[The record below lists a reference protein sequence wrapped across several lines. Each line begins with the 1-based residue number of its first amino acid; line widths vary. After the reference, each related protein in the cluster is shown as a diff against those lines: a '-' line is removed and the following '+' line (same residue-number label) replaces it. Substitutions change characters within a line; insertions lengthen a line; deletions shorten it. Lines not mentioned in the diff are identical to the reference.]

1 MLRFAQ
7 QDIHAIARIATQ
19 PRCAEDAATKSD
31 KKNLCDLRA
40 SAVNTPILLARSA
53 SNHERENPMRK
64 LLAIVTIALGFF
76 AGSANAQKPERA
88 VLAFGSTGPN
98 LTPFWVGR
106 EAGLYKQYGLDV
118 DVVFFRGSTIAIN
131 ALGTRDAHF
140 GAFGASS
147 AVLARLG
154 GMDTVLIA
162 TATPGLLFYLVT
174 KKEIR
179 NAADLKGKRI
189 GASRPG
195 TDSDLAARVA
205 VQKLGLGE
213 KDVSIISMGTDT
225 ERLSAMTQGVADATV
240 VTIGGYVA
248 AQKLGFHSILDL
260 SQLNIPYEA
269 ASLITTRTLI
279 KENPDMVGKFVKGF
293 VAAIHY
299 AQAHREFTLKV
310 LSKYMRTSDQEVL
323 NASYDYYVGR
333 IIPRTPYVSEKG
345 LQAVIDF
352 IRQRNP
358 QTPAAKAPDFMDNR
372 FIKELDDSGFI
383 RTLYAK

>member
-1 MLRFAQ
+1 VRKVIVLM
-7 QDIHAIARIATQ
+7 IAW
-19 PRCAEDAATKSD
+19 
-31 KKNLCDLRA
+31 
-40 SAVNTPILLARSA
+40 
-53 SNHERENPMRK
+53 
-64 LLAIVTIALGFF
+64 IALLG
-76 AGSANAQKPERA
+76 GSAGAQKLERA

-118 DVVFFRGSTIAIN
+118 DVVFFRGSVIAIN
-131 ALGTRDAHF
+131 ALATKDAHF

-147 AVLARLG
+147 SVLARLG

-174 KKEIR
+174 RKEVR
-179 NAADLKGKRI
+179 NANDLKGKRI

-205 VQKLGLGE
+205 VQKLGLNE
-213 KDVSIISMGTDT
+213 KDVSIISMGTDS
-225 ERLSAMTQGVADATV
+225 ERLSAMTQGIADGTV

-279 KENPDMVGKFVKGF
+279 KENPDRVGKFVKGF
-293 VAAIHY
+293 LAAIQY

-352 IRQRNP
+352 VRQRNP
-358 QTPAAKAPDFMDNR
+358 QTPAAKVQDFMDNR

-383 RTLYAK
+383 KGLYQK

>member
-1 MLRFAQ
+1 
-7 QDIHAIARIATQ
+7 
-19 PRCAEDAATKSD
+19 
-31 KKNLCDLRA
+31 
-40 SAVNTPILLARSA
+40 
-53 SNHERENPMRK
+53 MRK
-64 LLAIVTIALGFF
+64 IFGIVITIVVLLPAA
-76 AGSANAQKPERA
+76 APAQKLERA

-106 EAGLYKQYGLDV
+106 EAGLYRQYGLDV

-131 ALGTRDAHF
+131 ALATKDAHF

-147 AVLARLG
+147 SVLARLG
-154 GMDTVLIA
+154 GLDTVLIA

-179 NAADLKGKRI
+179 NASDLKGKRI

-205 VQKLGLGE
+205 VQKLGLSE
-213 KDVSIISMGTDT
+213 KDLSILSMGTDA
-225 ERLSAMTQGVADATV
+225 ERLSAMTQGIADATV

-269 ASLITTRTLI
+269 ASLITTRSLI
-279 KENPDMVGKFVKGF
+279 KENPEMVSKFTRGF
-293 VAAIHY
+293 VAAIRH
-299 AQAHREFTLKV
+299 AQANREFTLKV

-358 QTPAAKAPDFMDNR
+358 QTPPAKAADFMDNR
-372 FIKELDDSGFI
+372 FIKELDESGFI
-383 RTLYAK
+383 KALHAK

>member
-1 MLRFAQ
+1 MMKVL
-7 QDIHAIARIATQ
+7 
-19 PRCAEDAATKSD
+19 S
-31 KKNLCDLRA
+31 
-40 SAVNTPILLARSA
+40 
-53 SNHERENPMRK
+53 
-64 LLAIVTIALGFF
+64 IVTLLLGFL
-76 AGSANAQKPERA
+76 AGSANAQKLERA

-106 EAGLYKQYGLDV
+106 EAGLYRKYGLDV
-118 DVVFFRGSTIAIN
+118 DVVFFRGSVIAIN
-131 ALGTRDAHF
+131 ALATRDAHF

-147 AVLARLG
+147 SVLARIG

-174 KKEIR
+174 KKEIK
-179 NAADLKGKRI
+179 NASDLKGKRI

-213 KDVSIISMGTDT
+213 KDVSILSMGTDT
-225 ERLSAMTQGVADATV
+225 ERLSAMTQGIADATV

-260 SQLNIPYEA
+260 SQHNIPYEA
-269 ASLITTRTLI
+269 ASLITTRSLI
-279 KENPDMVGKFVKGF
+279 RDNPEMVGKFAKGF
-293 VAAIHY
+293 VAAIQH
-299 AQAHREFTLKV
+299 AQAHRDFTLKV

-333 IIPRTPYVSEKG
+333 IIPRTPYVSDKG
-345 LQAVIDF
+345 LQAVIDY

-358 QTPAAKAPDFMDNR
+358 QTPPAKAQEFMDNR
-372 FIKELDDSGFI
+372 FIKELDESGFI
-383 RTLYAK
+383 KALYAK

>member
-1 MLRFAQ
+1 
-7 QDIHAIARIATQ
+7 
-19 PRCAEDAATKSD
+19 
-31 KKNLCDLRA
+31 
-40 SAVNTPILLARSA
+40 V
-53 SNHERENPMRK
+53 
-64 LLAIVTIALGFF
+64 
-76 AGSANAQKPERA
+76 
-88 VLAFGSTGPN
+88 
-98 LTPFWVGR
+98 
-106 EAGLYKQYGLDV
+106 DV

-131 ALGTRDAHF
+131 ALATRDAHF

-147 AVLARLG
+147 SVLARLG
-154 GMDTVLIA
+154 GIDTTLIA

-174 KKEIR
+174 RKEIK

-205 VQKLGLGE
+205 VQKLGLAE
-213 KDVSIISMGTDT
+213 KEVSILSMGTDQ
-225 ERLSAMTQGVADATV
+225 ERLSAMTQGIADATV

-269 ASLITTRTLI
+269 ASLITTRSLV
-279 KENPDMVGKFVKGF
+279 KENPEMVGKFVRGF
-293 VAAIHY
+293 VAAIQH
-299 AQAHREFTLKV
+299 AQVNREFTLKV

-333 IIPRTPYVSEKG
+333 IIPRVPYVSENG

-358 QTPAAKAPDFMDNR
+358 QAPPSKAQDFMDNR
-372 FIKELDDSGFI
+372 FIKELDESGFI
-383 RTLYAK
+383 KSLYAK